1 MLSVLLR
8 VTRKPALATAERAR
22 AEMNKEKADPAPP
35 AGLRR
40 RHLVTVRT
48 VEDFPCYTIAPR
60 SVTKPAK
67 ALIYVHGGAF
77 IDQITR
83 QHWRFVSRL
92 VDAGCRVDVPLYGL
106 APQHAYREAFPFITA
121 VHRHLLDHYP
131 PESVTWAGDSAGA
144 GLALAVTQTLPECG
158 LPMPARLILL
168 SPWLDITMSNPQIRQ
183 VEQRDP
189 MLSSAGL
196 IEAGRAWAGGDD
208 PHDPRLSPIN
218 GPIAG
223 LPPLD
228 LYIGTADVF
237 HPDARRLHK
246 RAEQAGVAIRLT
258 EVDGAFHVYALA
270 PVPEAHA
277 ATQAII
283 ATLQQS

>member
-1 MLSVLLR
+1 M
-8 VTRKPALATAERAR
+8 ATAERAR
-22 AEMNKEKADPAPP
+22 TDMNKQKADPAPP
-35 AGLRR
+35 ASLQR

-48 VEDFPCYTIAPR
+48 IEDFPCYTIAPR
-60 SVTKPAK
+60 SVTKPTK
-67 ALIYVHGGAF
+67 ALIYLHGGAY
-77 IDQITR
+77 IHQITR
-83 QHWRFVSRL
+83 RHWHFVSRL

-106 APQHAYREAFPFITA
+106 APRHTYREAFPFITA
-121 VHRHLLDHYP
+121 VHQHLLDHHS

-158 LPMPARLILL
+158 LPMPDRLILL

-189 MLSSAGL
+189 WLSSAGL
-196 IEAGRAWAGGDD
+196 IEVGRAWAGGDN
-208 PHDPRLSPIN
+208 PRDPRLSPIN

-228 LYIGTADVF
+228 LYIGTADIF
-237 HPDARRLHK
+237 DPDARALREQ
-246 RAEQAGVAIRLT
+246 AEQAGVAFRLT
-258 EVDGAFHVYALA
+258 EVDDAFHVYALA
-270 PVPEAHA
+270 PVPEART
-277 ATQAII
+277 ATKAII